1 MVVEA
6 SIMVM
11 IEVDVLALLVLLCA
25 LRGVL
30 RALPQVGGAPVA
42 GGAPL
47 AARTQC
53 LVQEAALVLGICAG
67 VRPRCA
73 EGGGVRRYLCYRSIF
88 SVVGRSCSGGSPAG
102 VWGALRTVEC
112 NLRVCTWGCR

>member
-6 SIMVM
+6 SIVVM

-73 EGGGVRRYLCYRSIF
+73 DGGGVRRYLCYGSVF
-88 SVVGRSCSGGSPAG
+88 SVVSSCSGGSPAG
-102 VWGALRTVEC
+102 GVGGRSEL
-112 NLRVCTWGCR
+112 